1 MSWVDI
7 NPPAKAGRG
16 EYITVATWKRG
27 GLGVTLSPDLAKRLG
42 VDKGTK
48 ARLAHNPETGQL
60 RVTLDTAGKHEFCR
74 LKGAAVIRFGTVR
87 GLVVNPGKHL
97 VDWTEQNT
105 ADGLALILDSL
116 GHKPKAATD
125 EMERAPVAPART
137 VLLSDAGGAK
147 PSPQPQPRHASLA
160 PRDARGNPVSRAN
173 DPRYQVPR

>member
-27 GLGVTLSPDLAKRLG
+27 GLGITLSPDLARRLG

-48 ARLAHNPETGQL
+48 AR
-60 RVTLDTAGKHEFCR
+60 
-74 LKGAAVIRFGTVR
+74 
-87 GLVVNPGKHL
+87 
-97 VDWTEQNT
+97 
-105 ADGLALILDSL
+105 LALILDSL

-137 VLLSDAGGAK
+137 VLLSEAGGAK

-173 DPRYQVPR
+173 DPRYQIPGGR